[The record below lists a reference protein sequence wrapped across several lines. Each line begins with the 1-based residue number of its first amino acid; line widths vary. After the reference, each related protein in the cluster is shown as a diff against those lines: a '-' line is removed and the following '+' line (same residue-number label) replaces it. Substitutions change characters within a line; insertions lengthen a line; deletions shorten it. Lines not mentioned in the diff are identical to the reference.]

1 MKKSLKINEELLTD
15 GRGLW
20 SNVAM
25 NVQINELSLNYIN
38 DDESFGELCVYFNS
52 TNWDITDNGLI
63 YTDPLFLKLLR
74 KLLINLGFKGKD
86 VTYSEQGMQGYD
98 YVSFDCGKKFLK
110 SWKKNIKKISKN
122 IKKVSKNGK

>member
-110 SWKKNIKKISKN
+110 SWKKNIKK
-122 IKKVSKNGK
+122 VSKNGK